1 MKATQFVII
10 DDWRSSIC
18 QSISQ
23 IKNSFRLF
31 FSFSLCFSPP
41 PFSYTTYQLRA
52 LLDKRKDAMLAKLRS
67 LERPN
72 ENDVNAFEILLALL
86 MLIQSLMR
94 SNIVAKS
101 ERSFVCTESDLVKI
115 LQFKR
120 PRTDDDGTIETTTA
134 LHPLLVLKTH
144 LSDRLAHTEASVD
157 EKAHIEDILFNL
169 NNVLKTLNAGIVSI
183 ATAASANND
192 GVQDSPAPEP
202 PFPPGEGIVAQ
213 YAQRPLYTIVID
225 ETTYA
230 DQLTTAYWCAKP
242 SPSRFVD
249 DENQQS
255 AQQQSGDTVPCD
267 LVEMIKTCLPPET
280 NLSSDCKRL
289 LHLSASPQSNRERTT
304 SAPCFRTR
312 RVEVEPSTGRPEK
325 KIYSRGRGFSRA
337 PPSRGVSLFRSRPP
351 NTSRPPS
358 LHVDDFLA
366 LETCGAQPTGPTGY
380 NKLAREIISIRGT
393 RGGRGRGRILSSSGS
408 PYRHST

>member
-1 MKATQFVII
+1 M
-10 DDWRSSIC
+10 
-18 QSISQ
+18 
-23 IKNSFRLF
+23 
-31 FSFSLCFSPP
+31 
-41 PFSYTTYQLRA
+41 
-52 LLDKRKDAMLAKLRS
+52 LDKRKDSVLAKLRS
-67 LERPN
+67 IERPN
-72 ENDVNAFEILLALL
+72 DNDTNAYEILLTLL
-86 MLIQSLMR
+86 LFIQSLVR
-94 SNIVAKS
+94 TNLVAKN
-101 ERSFVCTESDLVKI
+101 ERSFVCTDSDLVKI

-120 PRTDDDGTIETTTA
+120 PRTDDDDTIETATT

-144 LSDRLAHTEASVD
+144 LSDRMAHIDSSAD
-157 EKAHIEDILFNL
+157 EKAHIEEIVFNL
-169 NNVLKTLNAGIVSI
+169 NNVLKTLNSGIASI
-183 ATAASANND
+183 ATTASANTD
-192 GVQDSPAPEP
+192 TVQDSPIPEP
-202 PFPPGEGIVAQ
+202 SFPQGDGIVAQ
-213 YAQRPLYTIVID
+213 YSQRPLYTIISD
-225 ETTYA
+225 EIAATGIA

-242 SPSRFVD
+242 STSRFVD
-249 DENQQS
+249 DENQLA
-255 AQQQSGDTVPCD
+255 AQQQQQRLSGDTVPCD
-267 LVEMIKTCLPPET
+267 LIEMIKTCLPSET

-408 PYRHST
+408 SYRHSS

>member
-1 MKATQFVII
+1 M
-10 DDWRSSIC
+10 
-18 QSISQ
+18 
-23 IKNSFRLF
+23 
-31 FSFSLCFSPP
+31 
-41 PFSYTTYQLRA
+41 
-52 LLDKRKDAMLAKLRS
+52 DKRKDSVLAKLRS
-67 LERPN
+67 IERPN
-72 ENDVNAFEILLALL
+72 DNDGNAYEILLTLL
-86 MLIQSLMR
+86 LFIQSLLR
-94 SNIVAKS
+94 TNLVAKN

-120 PRTDDDGTIETTTA
+120 PRADDDGAIETAAA
-134 LHPLLVLKTH
+134 LHPFFVLKTH
-144 LSDRLAHTEASVD
+144 LSNRLTHVD
-157 EKAHIEDILFNL
+157 SIGDEMAHIEEIVFNL
-169 NNVLKTLNAGIVSI
+169 NNVLKALDSGVASI
-183 ATAASANND
+183 ATSSGPND
-192 GVQDSPAPEP
+192 ATQGSPAPEP
-202 PFPPGEGIVAQ
+202 SFPQGDGIVAQ
-213 YAQRPLYTIVID
+213 YTQRQLYTFVSD
-225 ETTYA
+225 EIAATSFA

-242 SPSRFVD
+242 SPTRFVD
-249 DENQQS
+249 DESQQPT
-255 AQQQSGDTVPCD
+255 GDTVPCD
-267 LVEMIKTCLPPET
+267 LIEMIKMCLPPET

-337 PPSRGVSLFRSRPP
+337 PPSLFRSRPP

-393 RGGRGRGRILSSSGS
+393 RGGRGRGRILSSSSS
-408 PYRHST
+408 PYRHSS

>member
-1 MKATQFVII
+1 M
-10 DDWRSSIC
+10 
-18 QSISQ
+18 
-23 IKNSFRLF
+23 
-31 FSFSLCFSPP
+31 
-41 PFSYTTYQLRA
+41 
-52 LLDKRKDAMLAKLRS
+52 KLRS
-67 LERPN
+67 IERPSD
-72 ENDVNAFEILLALL
+72 NDANAYEILLTLL
-86 MLIQSLMR
+86 LFIQSLVR
-94 SNIVAKS
+94 TNLQAKN
-101 ERSFVCTESDLVKI
+101 ERTFVCSETDLVKI

-120 PRTDDDGTIETTTA
+120 PQVDDDGAIETTIA

-144 LSDRLAHTEASVD
+144 LTDRLANVESSVD
-157 EKAHIEDILFNL
+157 EKAHIEEILFNL
-169 NNVLKTLNAGIVSI
+169 NNVLKQLDIGVASI
-183 ATAASANND
+183 AATATTHND
-192 GVQDSPAPEP
+192 ALQDSPTPEP
-202 PFPPGEGIVAQ
+202 SFPQSIDGIVAQ
-213 YAQRPLYTIVID
+213 YSQRSLYTLVSD
-225 ETTYA
+225 EIAATSYA
-230 DQLTTAYWCAKP
+230 EQLTTAYWCAKP
-242 SPSRFVD
+242 SPSRFAEE
-249 DENQQS
+249 ENPQP
-255 AQQQSGDTVPCD
+255 APQQQPGEMVPCD
-267 LVEMIKTCLPPET
+267 LIEMIKLCLPPET

-337 PPSRGVSLFRSRPP
+337 PPSRGDLFRSRPP

-408 PYRHST
+408 PYRHSS

>member
-1 MKATQFVII
+1 M
-10 DDWRSSIC
+10 
-18 QSISQ
+18 
-23 IKNSFRLF
+23 
-31 FSFSLCFSPP
+31 
-41 PFSYTTYQLRA
+41 
-52 LLDKRKDAMLAKLRS
+52 DKRKDSVLAKLRS
-67 LERPN
+67 IERPN
-72 ENDVNAFEILLALL
+72 DNDGNAYEILLTLL
-86 MLIQSLMR
+86 LFIQSLLR
-94 SNIVAKS
+94 TNLVAKS

-120 PRTDDDGTIETTTA
+120 SRADEDGVKETTSA
-134 LHPLLVLKTH
+134 LHPFLVLKTH
-144 LSDRLAHTEASVD
+144 LSNRLANVD
-157 EKAHIEDILFNL
+157 SSADEMAHIEEIVFNL
-169 NNVLKTLNAGIVSI
+169 SNVLKALDSGVASI
-183 ATAASANND
+183 ATGTNND
-192 GVQDSPAPEP
+192 AVQGSPAPEP
-202 PFPPGEGIVAQ
+202 SFPQGDGIVAQ
-213 YAQRPLYTIVID
+213 YTQRQLYTIVSD
-225 ETTYA
+225 EIAATNFA

-249 DENQQS
+249 DESQQL
-255 AQQQSGDTVPCD
+255 AQQSGDTVPCD
-267 LVEMIKTCLPPET
+267 LIEMIKMCLPPET

-337 PPSRGVSLFRSRPP
+337 PPSLFRSRPP

-393 RGGRGRGRILSSSGS
+393 RGGRGRGRMLSSSGS
-408 PYRHST
+408 PYRHSS